1 MGRQGQENQERG
13 LSYKTGP
20 QPAGGDGETV
30 TMRLCLKSLQ
40 ENKNNGYIRITE
52 EGVGERIT
60 EEDPSHFY
68 TLTFRYT
75 CSIAI

>member
-1 MGRQGQENQERG
+1 MGRQRQENQERG
-13 LSYKTGP
+13 LSYKTGS

-52 EGVGERIT
+52 E
-60 EEDPSHFY
+60 DPSHFY
-68 TLTFRYT
+68 TLTFRYI